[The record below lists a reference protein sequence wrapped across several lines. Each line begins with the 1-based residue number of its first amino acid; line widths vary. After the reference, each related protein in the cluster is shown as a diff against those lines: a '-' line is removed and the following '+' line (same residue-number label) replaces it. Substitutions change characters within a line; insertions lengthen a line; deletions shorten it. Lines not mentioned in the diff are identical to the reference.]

1 MIGNDETYFLH
12 NLLITNRQVLSL
24 YITFKNIVRKYK
36 IIKSSTIKKIL
47 FRRFSW
53 KFHEPLMKVGLPLI
67 KTVFTLLAKS
77 ELIKLELIAASETQ
91 IQENF
96 CLWGLMVWEKEK
108 RMLLKQL
115 KMKQNAK
122 R

>member
-1 MIGNDETYFLH
+1 
-12 NLLITNRQVLSL
+12 
-24 YITFKNIVRKYK
+24 
-36 IIKSSTIKKIL
+36 
-47 FRRFSW
+47 
-53 KFHEPLMKVGLPLI
+53 MKVGLPLI